1 MELGFPLPLPLKASL
16 YNGMLSDDI
25 TPVTASCLSGN
36 CTWPVTPSLAVCG
49 ACSASTY
56 HLACDDT
63 FCNYTMPSGS
73 VISLIN
79 PEKVS
84 GGTGFAVVPGN
95 GSKWDFNLHD
105 KLYIANFDAVG
116 ASDRSLVQGF
126 NASTAKASECAM
138 WLCIQAYDVT
148 TRATHQVQ
156 TIVHTFS
163 YINSTPVSTSVF
175 DNYTFPALPAEMN
188 PTPDTD
194 YNVSVDGWQQFSSTL
209 IGQFNGTAMLDI
221 ESSVANG
228 DSIDAIWTA
237 WGNSGDLDPWI
248 KQLALSMT
256 NALRTFG
263 DQGYSSYGYSQPTYP
278 RYNGTAYQL
287 GVSVR
292 WSWIVLPAALVLLSV
307 VFLVVVMIQTARSP
321 VAAWKGS
328 PLAILFF
335 DVEQE
340 IKRSILSQTDKT
352 HRIQDTVCD
361 ARVVLRGQ
369 PGGIWTFKAA

>member
-138 WLCIQAYDVT
+138 W
-148 TRATHQVQ
+148 
-156 TIVHTFS
+156 S
-163 YINSTPVSTSVF
+163 P
-175 DNYTFPALPAEMN
+175 PALLIKSKRSY
-188 PTPDTD
+188 TH
-194 YNVSVDGWQQFSSTL
+194 FRTL
-209 IGQFNGTAMLDI
+209 I
-221 ESSVANG
+221 
-228 DSIDAIWTA
+228 
-237 WGNSGDLDPWI
+237 
-248 KQLALSMT
+248 
-256 NALRTFG
+256 RH
-263 DQGYSSYGYSQPTYP
+263 
-278 RYNGTAYQL
+278 
-287 GVSVR
+287 
-292 WSWIVLPAALVLLSV
+292 
-307 VFLVVVMIQTARSP
+307 RSP
-321 VAAWKGS
+321 H
-328 PLAILFF
+328 LY
-335 DVEQE
+335 
-340 IKRSILSQTDKT
+340 SITT
-352 HRIQDTVCD
+352 HFQHFQQR
-361 ARVVLRGQ
+361 
-369 PGGIWTFKAA
+369 